1 MKSGKGNPPRYE
13 RTRRRKLRPWR
24 LAALALLLLLLPGC
38 NRSALLN
45 CIPAASPVL
54 NVTIV
59 ESGTGAFLA
68 AGATAVAVDGGHSET
83 LVPGDYAPSGE
94 LASRMGLFGRAGSY
108 TITVTH
114 PGYETWTGT
123 ARASRDAC
131 GVVTVPVRAEL
142 QASAAP

>member
-1 MKSGKGNPPRYE
+1 MKHDKETPPHLGRA
-13 RTRRRKLRPWR
+13 RRRQVPASA
-24 LAALALLLLLLPGC
+24 LAALALLLLPGC

-45 CIPAASPVL
+45 CIPAASPAL

-114 PGYETWTGT
+114 SGYETWTGT
-123 ARASRDAC
+123 ARAGSGAC

-142 QASAAP
+142 QAAAAP